1 MYKVQ
6 KNRTQKMVH
15 KSASQI
21 QKANIMNIDTAIL
34 VIISVFGIFTAIMI
48 ITRIFGLRTFAKMSS
63 FDFASTI
70 AVGSI
75 LASII
80 INKDQSILKGVLALV
95 CVIGFQTLFS
105 FFVRKSDWFKK
116 MFTNKPQL
124 LMKDGEIFYDN
135 LKSCNIGI
143 SDLMAKLREANVH
156 KLSEVQAVIF
166 ESTGDIS
173 VLHSS
178 ELNEV
183 EKIILKDIAD
193 K

>member
-1 MYKVQ
+1 MDI
-6 KNRTQKMVH
+6 N
-15 KSASQI
+15 SALI
-21 QKANIMNIDTAIL
+21 TIL
-34 VIISVFGIFTAIMI
+34 SVLGIFAAIIFI
-48 ITRIFGLRTFAKMSS
+48 IRIFGLRTLAKMSS

-75 LASII
+75 LASTI
-80 INKDQSILKGVLALV
+80 INKDQSIIKGALALASI
-95 CVIGFQTLFS
+95 IGFQTLFS
-105 FFVRKSDWFKK
+105 FLVRKNDWFKK

-124 LMKDGEIFYDN
+124 LMKDGEIFYEN
-135 LKSCNIGI
+135 LKSCNVGV

-156 KLSEVQAVIF
+156 KLEEVQAVVF

-178 ELNEV
+178 D
-183 EKIILKDIAD
+183 IKDIDSILLRDVSD

>member
-1 MYKVQ
+1 M
-6 KNRTQKMVH
+6 T
-15 KSASQI
+15 
-21 QKANIMNIDTAIL
+21 IDVALL
-34 VIISVFGIFTAIMI
+34 VIVSVFGIFTAIII

-80 INKDQSILKGVLALV
+80 INNDQSILKGILALM
-95 CVIGFQTLFS
+95 CIIAFQTLFS
-105 FFVRKSDWFKK
+105 FLVRKNDWFKK
-116 MFTNKPQL
+116 LFTNKPQF

-135 LKSCNIGI
+135 LKSCNVGV
-143 SDLMAKLREANVH
+143 SDLMGKLREANVH
-156 KLSEVQAVIF
+156 KLSEVQAVVF

-178 ELNEV
+178 DLDTV
-183 EKIILKDIAD
+183 ETIILSDVASKSD
-193 K
+193 

>member
-1 MYKVQ
+1 
-6 KNRTQKMVH
+6 
-15 KSASQI
+15 
-21 QKANIMNIDTAIL
+21 MNIDTAIL
-34 VIISVFGIFTAIMI
+34 VILSVFGIFTGIII

-75 LASII
+75 LAAIV
-80 INKDQSILKGVLALV
+80 INKDQGVLKGILALV

-105 FFVRKSDWFKK
+105 FLVRKNDWFKK
-116 MFTNKPQL
+116 LFTNKPQM
-124 LMKDGEIFYDN
+124 LMKDGEIYYDN
-135 LKSCNIGI
+135 LQKCNVGV

-156 KLSEVQAVIF
+156 KFSEVQAVIF

-178 ELNEV
+178 AMDEV
-183 EKIILKDIAD
+183 DSMILEDVAT
-193 K
+193 

>member
-1 MYKVQ
+1 M
-6 KNRTQKMVH
+6 TF
-15 KSASQI
+15 
-21 QKANIMNIDTAIL
+21 DTSLI
-34 VIISVFGIFTAIMI
+34 VIVSVFCIFTAIII

-80 INKDQSILKGVLALV
+80 INKDQSILKGILALTL
-95 CVIGFQTLFS
+95 IIAFQTLFS
-105 FFVRKSDWFKK
+105 YLVRKNDWFKK
-116 MFTNKPQL
+116 LFTNKPKM
-124 LMKDGEIFYDN
+124 LMRNGEIYYDN
-135 LKSCNIGI
+135 LKRCNVGV
-143 SDLMAKLREANVH
+143 SDLMGKLREANVH
-156 KLSEVQAVIF
+156 KISDVQAVIF

-178 ELNEV
+178 ESIEIDD
-183 EKIILKDIAD
+183 IILNDVSKNE

>member
-1 MYKVQ
+1 
-6 KNRTQKMVH
+6 
-15 KSASQI
+15 
-21 QKANIMNIDTAIL
+21 MNIDTAIL
-34 VIISVFGIFTAIMI
+34 VILSVFGIFTGIII

-75 LASII
+75 LAAIV
-80 INKDQSILKGVLALV
+80 INKDQGVLKGILALV

-105 FFVRKSDWFKK
+105 FLVRKSNWFKK
-116 MFTNKPQL
+116 LFTNKPQM
-124 LMKDGEIFYDN
+124 LMKDGEIYYDN
-135 LKSCNIGI
+135 LQKCNVGV

-156 KLSEVQAVIF
+156 KFSEVQAVIF

-178 ELNEV
+178 AMDGV
-183 EKIILKDIAD
+183 DSMILEDVAT
-193 K
+193 

>member
-1 MYKVQ
+1 ME
-6 KNRTQKMVH
+6 
-15 KSASQI
+15 
-21 QKANIMNIDTAIL
+21 IDTALL
-34 VIISVFGIFTAIMI
+34 VIGSVIAIFTAIMI

-80 INKDQSILKGVLALV
+80 INKDQSIAKGIIALAG
-95 CVIGFQTLFS
+95 IIAFQTLFS
-105 FFVRKSDWFKK
+105 FLVRKLDWFKK

-124 LMKDGEIFYDN
+124 LMRDGEIFYDQ
-135 LKSCNIGI
+135 LKACNIDV

-156 KLSEVQAVIF
+156 QLSEVQAVTF

-173 VLHSS
+173 VLHSKDQPAVD
-178 ELNEV
+178 E
-183 EKIILKDIAD
+183 IILRDVTK
-193 K
+193 

>member
-1 MYKVQ
+1 M
-6 KNRTQKMVH
+6 T
-15 KSASQI
+15 
-21 QKANIMNIDTAIL
+21 IDTALL
-34 VIISVFGIFTAIMI
+34 VIGTVLAIFTIMMV

-80 INKDQSILKGVLALV
+80 INKDQSILKGALALA
-95 CVIGFQTLFS
+95 CIIAFQTLFS
-105 FFVRKSDWFKK
+105 FLVRKSDSFKQL
-116 MFTNKPQL
+116 FTNKPQF
-124 LMKDGEIFYDN
+124 LMVDGDILYDN
-135 LKSCNIGI
+135 LKSCNIGV

-156 KLSEVQAVIF
+156 ELSEVQAVVF

-178 ELNEV
+178 DKNV
-183 EKIILKDIAD
+183 VDSIILRDVEEYK